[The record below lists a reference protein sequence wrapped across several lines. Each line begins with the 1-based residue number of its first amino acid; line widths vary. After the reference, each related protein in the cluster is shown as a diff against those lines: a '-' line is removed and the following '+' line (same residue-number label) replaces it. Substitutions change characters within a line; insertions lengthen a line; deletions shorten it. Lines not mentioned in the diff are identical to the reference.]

1 MFESSSPLFFINLE
15 KIIKLKI
22 ALQYYS
28 LFKLCLHG
36 GLFNNQN
43 DGIKNMCHIFACR
56 SFLKLS

>member
-28 LFKLCLHG
+28 LFKLCLHVG
-36 GLFNNQN
+36 SSIIRTRASRICVIYLHAEVF
-43 DGIKNMCHIFACR
+43 
-56 SFLKLS
+56 